1 MQLRPLGGLVAAVAL
16 ATAGS
21 AIAGATTGAVG
32 ATVGTRTSALGEI
45 LVGTGG
51 RTLYHASTEKKGAVV
66 CTGAC
71 AVTWPPLVLSG
82 HAKPVA
88 GAGVKASMLGTIK
101 RPDGRIQ
108 VTYDGLALYLYSGDK
123 KAGELN
129 GQGMGGTWHAI
140 APTGVPVTNTAGGS
154 MGATSGNTSASSGS
168 SGGSMGAGGSSSGS
182 TSTTGATGS
191 GASAAMWC
199 AANPKDCVN
208 GVPVTGSP

>member
-1 MQLRPLGGLVAAVAL
+1 MQLRPLGGLVAAAVL

-21 AIAGATTGAVG
+21 GIAGATTRAV
-32 ATVGTRTSALGEI
+32 AVTVGTRTSALGKV
-45 LVGTGG
+45 LVSADG
-51 RTLYHASTEKKGAVV
+51 RTLYHASTEKKGAVG

-71 AVTWPPLVLSG
+71 AVKWPPLLISG
-82 HAKPVA
+82 SAKPVA
-88 GAGVKASMLGTIK
+88 GSGVKASMLGTIK
-101 RPDGRIQ
+101 RPNGRIQ

-129 GQGMGGTWHAI
+129 GQGVGGTWHAI
-140 APTGVPVTNTAGGS
+140 APTGVPVTKATGSS
-154 MGATSGNTSASSGS
+154 MGATSGSTSSASSGS
-168 SGGSMGAGGSSSGS
+168 SGSTMGAGGPSS